1 MNITQNQD
9 KMNVSPV
16 TTSTLS
22 AMELG
27 EVVID
32 KLEGLIGQI
41 YFCLKITS
49 KCILRG

>member
-9 KMNVSPV
+9 KMSVFPV
-16 TTSTLS
+16 RTSTLS
-22 AMELG
+22 AKELG
-27 EVVID
+27 ELVKD

-49 KCILRG
+49 KCILGD